1 MTMARENWELHKARY
16 RESYSH
22 LSITDYA
29 KEMGI
34 NPNTARR
41 AMAGVADQ
49 GKAKEG
55 EQKGKGDQKSD
66 RSKGDQGKSD
76 RKSDRAITSGKVIAL
91 SGTPKAKTK
100 KTIIS
105 KPYGSNKQRGQH
117 ARDQLAAADQKS
129 QNSRPDDDI
138 LMLTRHAQ
146 DHTGGY
152 VTYLGMDDDIRMAAE
167 MLAMDDGDLMLSCGR
182 YLQMERAQ
190 KNILAQIEEDYDAG
204 KSWPYPGT
212 ETPMPRSVAI
222 AQALISPSDR
232 MTELINFIGRRKVS
246 AARLRLDQH
255 RAHPISAERQIAI
268 VDEALDLR
276 EEKQLTALETAY
288 LIERHG
294 IRLPRALEAEL
305 LREVSLMEAK
315 VEEGQGIT
323 DDELDVLAR
332 KYQEKMADQKGP
344 WLKNRREEVQAAIE
358 AELAAQVS
366 DQLDEDEYADLPP
379 PDWSDVDGV
388 EPLTGEDDVPGEH
401 G

>member
-1 MTMARENWELHKARY
+1 
-16 RESYSH
+16 
-22 LSITDYA
+22 
-29 KEMGI
+29 
-34 NPNTARR
+34 
-41 AMAGVADQ
+41 
-49 GKAKEG
+49 
-55 EQKGKGDQKSD
+55 
-66 RSKGDQGKSD
+66 
-76 RKSDRAITSGKVIAL
+76 
-91 SGTPKAKTK
+91 
-100 KTIIS
+100 
-105 KPYGSNKQRGQH
+105 
-117 ARDQLAAADQKS
+117 
-129 QNSRPDDDI
+129 
-138 LMLTRHAQ
+138 MLTRHVQ

-152 VTYLGMDDDIRMAAE
+152 VSYLGMDDDIRTAAE

-190 KNILAQIEEDYDAG
+190 KDILAQIEEDYDAG

-305 LREVSLMEAK
+305 MREVSLMEAK

-332 KYQEKMADQKGP
+332 KYQEKMANQKGP
-344 WLKNRREEVQAAIE
+344 WLKTRREEVQAAIE
-358 AELAAQVS
+358 AELAAQVG